1 MEQKISQLEL
11 AAKMAKRTGITKQDT
26 ETFVRLFFE
35 TIREG
40 LLQDKLVKVKGL
52 GTFKLI
58 EVSDRESVDVNTG
71 ERIRIEGH
79 TKVTFTPDASL
90 RDQVNRPFSEFETT
104 VLADSTSQD
113 EMERIDEP
121 VVAPVPEKKPAE
133 KAPVAPAPE
142 KKPAEKA
149 PVAPA
154 PEKKVEKAP
163 VAPAPE
169 KKAEKAEPVPAEKE
183 EQGGG
188 FSWIKWFLVIV
199 LLLLVGGVC
208 YYYGTKAP
216 EEVTEPAV
224 DDEPVIEETVVVAEP
239 TPEELAKNYPQVEG
253 GDYWIVGE
261 VCVHEMQ
268 VGEGLLKIAR
278 KELGNSDLMEYIVV
292 FNGIENPDIIP
303 PGAQLRIP
311 KMVRKDK
318 K

>member
-121 VVAPVPEKKPAE
+121 VVAPVS
-133 KAPVAPAPE
+133 E

>member
-142 KKPAEKA
+142 KK
-149 PVAPA
+149 
-154 PEKKVEKAP
+154 
-163 VAPAPE
+163 
-169 KKAEKAEPVPAEKE
+169 AEKAEPVPAEKE

-239 TPEELAKNYPQVEG
+239 TPEELAKNYPQVKG